1 MGEKERAV
9 KDECFYTVFGWM
21 TNPKKMNLSGLELQ
35 LFAIIYGFCQNQ
47 PLNGYYASSSY
58 LAEFTGATP
67 RGVRKALDGLIDKG
81 YIIREEQEKYHTYK
95 YIALVPDFDEAEKH
109 QKNAE
114 NYSEQN
120 SERVG
125 NNVPNEELS
134 SVSEELSSQGQEL
147 SSQHEELSSAD
158 GEHSSTNNIYK
169 NIDDNIS
176 KQPTKKEGRDI
187 VVFSDCPH
195 IKLTV
200 SELIYLNR
208 FYDRK
213 IVTKYI
219 EKLELYLART
229 GKEYK
234 SHLDVIE
241 KWIREDSPGIDE
253 S

>member
-1 MGEKERAV
+1 MGEKERSV
-9 KDECFYTVFGWM
+9 KDESYYAIFGWM

-35 LFAIIYGFCQNQ
+35 LFAIIFGFCQSQ
-47 PLNGYYASSSY
+47 PLNGYFASTNY

-120 SERVG
+120 SEREG
-125 NNVPNEELS
+125 NNVPN
-134 SVSEELSSQGQEL
+134 
-147 SSQHEELSSAD
+147 EELSSAD

-169 NIDDNIS
+169 NIDNNIS

-187 VVFSDCPH
+187 VVLSDCPH

-208 FYDRK
+208 FYDRI

-241 KWIREDSPGIDE
+241 KWIREDSPDIDE

>member
-1 MGEKERAV
+1 MGEKERSV
-9 KDECFYTVFGWM
+9 KDESYYAIFGWM

-35 LFAIIYGFCQNQ
+35 LFAIIFGFCQSQ
-47 PLNGYYASSSY
+47 PLNGYFASTNY
-58 LAEFTGATP
+58 LAEFTGATQ

-109 QKNAE
+109 QKNAK

-120 SERVG
+120 SEREG

-134 SVSEELSSQGQEL
+134 SASEELSSQHEEL

-176 KQPTKKEGRDI
+176 KQLTKKEGRDI
-187 VVFSDCPH
+187 VVLSDSPH

-208 FYDRK
+208 FYDHK

-219 EKLELYLART
+219 EKLELYLARS

>member
-1 MGEKERAV
+1 MGEKERSV
-9 KDECFYTVFGWM
+9 KDESYYAIFGWM

-35 LFAIIYGFCQNQ
+35 LFAIIFGFCQSQ
-47 PLNGYYASSSY
+47 PLNGYFASTNY

-95 YIALVPDFDEAEKH
+95 YIALVPDFDEADKH

-120 SERVG
+120 SERKG

-134 SVSEELSSQGQEL
+134 SVSEELSSQ
-147 SSQHEELSSAD
+147 HEELSSAD
-158 GEHSSTNNIYK
+158 EEHSSTNNIYK

-187 VVFSDCPH
+187 VVLSDCPH

-208 FYDRK
+208 FYDRI

>member
-1 MGEKERAV
+1 MGEKERSV
-9 KDECFYTVFGWM
+9 KDESYYAIFGWM

-35 LFAIIYGFCQNQ
+35 LFAIIFGFCQSQ
-47 PLNGYYASSSY
+47 PLNGYYASTNY

-95 YIALVPDFDEAEKH
+95 YIALVPDFDEAEKQ
-109 QKNAE
+109 QKNAG

-120 SERVG
+120 SEREG

-176 KQPTKKEGRDI
+176 KQQTKKEGRDI
-187 VVFSDCPH
+187 VVLSDCPH

-208 FYDRK
+208 YYDRK
-213 IVTKYI
+213 AVTKYI

>member
-1 MGEKERAV
+1 MGEKERSV
-9 KDECFYTVFGWM
+9 KDESYYAIFGWM

-35 LFAIIYGFCQNQ
+35 LFAIIFGFCQSQ
-47 PLNGYYASSSY
+47 PLNGYFASTNY

-114 NYSEQN
+114 NNSEQN
-120 SERVG
+120 SEREG
-125 NNVPNEELS
+125 NNVPN
-134 SVSEELSSQGQEL
+134 EELSSQGQEL

-187 VVFSDCPH
+187 VVLSDCPH

-208 FYDRK
+208 FYDRI

>member
-1 MGEKERAV
+1 MGEKERSV
-9 KDECFYTVFGWM
+9 KDESYYAIFGWM

-35 LFAIIYGFCQNQ
+35 LFAIIFGFCQSQ
-47 PLNGYYASSSY
+47 PLNGYFASTNY
-58 LAEFTGATP
+58 LAEFTGTTP

-109 QKNAE
+109 QKNAG

-120 SERVG
+120 SEREG

-187 VVFSDCPH
+187 VVLSDCPH

-208 FYDRK
+208 YYDRK
-213 IVTKYI
+213 TVTKYI
-219 EKLELYLART
+219 EKLEQYLART

>member
-1 MGEKERAV
+1 MGEKERSV
-9 KDECFYTVFGWM
+9 KDESYYAIFGWM

-35 LFAIIYGFCQNQ
+35 LFAIIFGFCQSQ
-47 PLNGYYASSSY
+47 PLNGYFASTNY

-114 NYSEQN
+114 NHSEQN
-120 SERVG
+120 SEREG

-134 SVSEELSSQGQEL
+134 SVSEEL

-187 VVFSDCPH
+187 VVLSDCPH

-208 FYDRK
+208 FYDRI